1 LKLPTYKET
10 RGGRGVG
17 STSLSQAKIQM
28 KMLYERV
35 IKRFMRRGES
45 YQVYRSYNFTK
56 MSTTRVLTLDMKKL
70 Q

>member
-1 LKLPTYKET
+1 
-10 RGGRGVG
+10 
-17 STSLSQAKIQM
+17 M

-56 MSTTRVLTLDMKKL
+56 MGTIRVLTLDMERLK
-70 Q
+70 